1 MSDDAGGMRGGA
13 RAVAVVSGAV
23 LLALAWSLACP
34 PGCDEQEKR
43 ASILQAEGGPVAVIT
58 PLPDAVSNGTTYVLS
73 ASSSYDT
80 DNGTLIKFA
89 WEIVYGDQ
97 VEYLYAVEQP
107 YKFRVTGLYKIKL
120 TVTDNFGMS
129 GVNFT
134 AVYSVPDSD
143 IDGMPDWWETKY
155 FNGLSAQPTG
165 DPDDDG
171 YTNIEEFVHDTNPL
185 VPDPGEGLVEENWQ
199 WILLGGTIAVIAF
212 IIVYPIRRRR
222 KKEGERKKME
232 LAVEIQKALEED

>member
-143 IDGMPDWWETKY
+143 IDGMPD
-155 FNGLSAQPTG
+155 
-165 DPDDDG
+165 G